1 MDERRLEVLRAIVED
16 YVDTREPVGS
26 RTLVERHHLGVSPAT
41 IRNDMAA
48 LEEAGLI
55 AQPHTSAGRIPT
67 DKGYRYFVDQLSTVK
82 PLNPAE
88 RRAIQKLLD
97 GAHDLDDIVERTVR
111 LLAQLTQQVAI
122 VQYPS
127 IKRSSVRHIE
137 LVNVAQNRLLLVA
150 ITDTGNVQQR
160 AIDASFEISEQDLG
174 ELRARINA
182 AAAGL
187 RSSEVS
193 AAVSRL
199 VEVFPADLH
208 PLIESI
214 SSALAQCLEGEL
226 EDRVVL
232 AGTAN
237 LARTGIDFTRSIS
250 PVLDA
255 IEEHVVLLRLLQEMA
270 EDARDVAVRIGSE
283 NVHDGLIETSLV
295 STGYGVGDDLRA
307 RMGVLGPTRMNYP
320 TSIATVRA
328 VARYVSRILAG

>member
-1 MDERRLEVLRAIVED
+1 MDDRRLEVLRAIVED

-26 RTLVERHHLGVSPAT
+26 RALVERHHLGVSPAT

-67 DKGYRYFVDQLSTVK
+67 DKGYRYFVDQLSTIK

-88 RRAIQKLLD
+88 RRAIQRLLD
-97 GAHDLDDIVERTVR
+97 GANDVDDVVERTVR

-127 IKRSSVRHIE
+127 LKRSAIRHIE
-137 LVNVAQNRLLLVA
+137 LISVAERRLLVVV
-150 ITDTGNVQQR
+150 ITDTGRVQQR
-160 AIDASFEISEQDLG
+160 TIETETEVDETQLA
-174 ELRARINA
+174 ELRVRINA
-182 AAAGL
+182 ETSGL
-187 RSSEVS
+187 RTTEVS
-193 AAVSRL
+193 EAIARVSEYFPDDVRSTIDKIAATLTHAL
-199 VEVFPADLH
+199 VDEV
-208 PLIESI
+208 
-214 SSALAQCLEGEL
+214 

-237 LARTGIDFTRSIS
+237 LARTDIDFTRSIS

-255 IEEHVVLLRLLQEMA
+255 IEEHVVLLRLLHEMA
-270 EDARDVAVRIGSE
+270 QDAQDVSVRIGAE
-283 NVHDGLIETSLV
+283 NVHDGLLETSLV
-295 STGYGVGDDLRA
+295 STGYGVGDDVRA

>member
-1 MDERRLEVLRAIVED
+1 MDDRRLEVLRAIVED

-26 RTLVERHHLGVSPAT
+26 RALVERHQLGVSPAT

-67 DKGYRYFVDQLSTVK
+67 DKGYRYFVDQLSTIK

-88 RRAIQKLLD
+88 RRAIQRLLD
-97 GAHDLDDIVERTVR
+97 GANDVDDIVERTVR

-127 IKRSSVRHIE
+127 LKRSAIRHIE
-137 LVNVAQNRLLLVA
+137 LISVAERRLLVVV
-150 ITDTGNVQQR
+150 ITDTGRVQQR
-160 AIDASFEISEQDLG
+160 TIETEIDLDETQLA
-174 ELRARINA
+174 ELRVRINA
-182 AAAGL
+182 ETSGIRTTEVSEAIARVNEYFSDDL
-187 RSSEVS
+187 RSTIEKIATTLTQALVDEV
-193 AAVSRL
+193 
-199 VEVFPADLH
+199 
-208 PLIESI
+208 
-214 SSALAQCLEGEL
+214 

-237 LARTGIDFTRSIS
+237 LARTDIDFTRSIS

-255 IEEHVVLLRLLQEMA
+255 IEEHVVLLRLLHEMA
-270 EDARDVAVRIGSE
+270 QDVQDVSVRIGSE

-295 STGYGVGDDLRA
+295 STGYGVGDDVRA